1 MSASKKPQ
9 AGEPIS
15 LSAAA
20 LSDAYR
26 AADIVLGKDGG
37 FSARVDDKKLNCI
50 TVRENPAH
58 SVYTPN
64 YKVGDAIILENLEFG
79 DPTANLTPVENES
92 DLIKFE
98 QGSRFINKITVSD
111 NLKTGSNFGIVR
123 DKTIQRNDAHQP
135 FQMLKVQIRGLVICR
150 CLLFASAEAVGPP
163 VQTDIPE
170 YAGYNYPVGNY
181 YGDAKIISRGR
192 FYKIT
197 ERDYPRVQ
205 ECLIDLG

>member
-9 AGEPIS
+9 AGEPIA

-37 FSARVDDKKLNCI
+37 FSARVDEKKLNCI
-50 TVRENPAH
+50 TVQENPPGT
-58 SVYTPN
+58 YTPD
-64 YKVGDAIILENLEFG
+64 YKVGDAIVLENLMFG
-79 DPTANLTPVENES
+79 DPTTNQTSVDNES

-98 QGSRFINKITVSD
+98 QGSRFICKVSG
-111 NLKTGSNFGIVR
+111 NTYKTGSNFGIVR
-123 DKTIQRNDAHQP
+123 NKTIQRNNSNVP
-135 FQMLKVQIRGLVICR
+135 MQMLKVQVRGLVVCR

-163 VQTDIPE
+163 VQTDLPE
-170 YAGYNYPVGNY
+170 YAVYNYPVGNY
-181 YGDAKIISRGR
+181 YGDAKIIARGR
-192 FYKIT
+192 HYEIT
-197 ERDYPRVQ
+197 EQPFPRVQ